1 MNPDYEV
8 IGETMLAVRD
18 LHKSYGNREVLR
30 GVSFTVSKGQIVS
43 LLGSNG
49 SGKTTTFRCLLNLT
63 DYREGS
69 IRYNGA
75 KTDGRKMGYLPEERS
90 LFFDVEIYRQLK
102 YVDML
107 KGMSREDADREIT
120 YWMDR
125 LKVSQYRHEIPLM
138 LSKGNQQKIQL
149 IMCLLGNPEIIIM
162 DEPWTGL
169 DRDNAGIF
177 QSVLLELKRKNRM
190 ILLSSHQYQP
200 IQEYCDRFLYLKN
213 GEIVINK
220 TRGQFQ
226 AMPERIVE
234 VEHDADFFFHDELIR
249 KTVTKDRKVSFLMS
263 SDEDAWRIMEKIKGM
278 KAVISIKKRC
288 LNINDVI
295 GELK

>member
-75 KTDGRKMGYLPEERS
+75 KTDGRKMGYLPEDRS

-102 YVDML
+102 YVGML

-278 KAVISIKKRC
+278 KAVTSIKKRC

>member
-8 IGETMLAVRD
+8 MGETMLAVRD

-102 YVDML
+102 YVGML

-249 KTVTKDRKVSFLMS
+249 KTVTKDRKVSFLMN
-263 SDEDAWRIMEKIKGM
+263 SDEDAWRIMAKIKGE
-278 KAVISIKKRC
+278 KAVTSIKKRC

>member
-102 YVDML
+102 YVGML

>member
-1 MNPDYEV
+1 
-8 IGETMLAVRD
+8 MLAVKD
-18 LHKSYGNREVLR
+18 LHKSYGNKEVLR

-63 DYREGS
+63 DYDEGS

-75 KTDGRKMGYLPEERS
+75 RPERRKMGYLPEERS
-90 LFFDVEIYRQLK
+90 LFFDVEVFRQLK
-102 YVDML
+102 YIAML
-107 KGMSREDADREIT
+107 KGVSPDDADREIS

-125 LKVSQYRHEIPLM
+125 LKISEYRQEIPLK

-169 DRDNAGIF
+169 DQNNAAIF
-177 QSVLLELKRKNRM
+177 QTILLELKQKNRM

-200 IQEYCDRFLYLKN
+200 VQEYCDRFLYLKN
-213 GEIVINK
+213 GVITVNRTK
-220 TRGQFQ
+220 GQLQ
-226 AMPERIVE
+226 SMAQRMVE
-234 VEHDADFFFHDELIR
+234 VEHEHDFYFRDDLIR
-249 KTVTKDRKVSFLMS
+249 KTAVRDRKAYFLVDN
-263 SDEDAWRIMEKIKGM
+263 DEDAWTIMERIKR
-278 KAVISIKKRC
+278 KDSVVSIKKRC
-288 LNINDVI
+288 LTINDLI
-295 GELK
+295 EELK

>member
-278 KAVISIKKRC
+278 KAVTSIKKRC

>member
-1 MNPDYEV
+1 
-8 IGETMLAVRD
+8 MLAVKD
-18 LHKSYGNREVLR
+18 LHKSYGNKEVLR

-49 SGKTTTFRCLLNLT
+49 SGKTTTFKCLLNLT
-63 DYREGS
+63 DHDEGS

-75 KTDGRKMGYLPEERS
+75 RPDRRKMGYLPEERS
-90 LFFDVEIYRQLK
+90 LFFDVEVFRQLK
-102 YVDML
+102 YLGML
-107 KGMSREDADREIT
+107 KGMNPDDADREIS

-125 LKVSQYRHEIPLM
+125 LKVSQYRQEIPLK

-169 DRDNAGIF
+169 DQDNAAIF
-177 QSVLLELKRKNRM
+177 QTILLELKRKNRM

-200 IQEYCDRFLYLKN
+200 VQEYCDRFLYLKN
-213 GEIVINK
+213 GEIAVNRTK
-220 TRGQFQ
+220 GQLQ
-226 AMPERIVE
+226 SMTQRIVE
-234 VEHDADFFFHDELIR
+234 VEHEPGFYFQDALIR
-249 KTVTKDRKVSFLMS
+249 KTVARDRKVYFLTDN
-263 SDEDAWRIMEKIKGM
+263 DEDAWRLMERIRKNN
-278 KAVISIKKRC
+278 AVTSLKKRC
-288 LNINDVI
+288 LNINDLI

>member
-1 MNPDYEV
+1 MNSDYEV
-8 IGETMLAVRD
+8 MGETMLAVRD

-102 YVDML
+102 YVGML

-278 KAVISIKKRC
+278 KAVTSIKKRC

>member
-8 IGETMLAVRD
+8 MGETMLAVRD

-249 KTVTKDRKVSFLMS
+249 KTVTKDRKVSFLMN
-263 SDEDAWRIMEKIKGM
+263 SDEDAWRIMEKIKGI
-278 KAVISIKKRC
+278 KAVTSIKKRC

>member
-1 MNPDYEV
+1 
-8 IGETMLAVRD
+8 MLAVKD
-18 LHKSYGNREVLR
+18 LHKSYGNKEVLR

-49 SGKTTTFRCLLNLT
+49 SGKTTTFKCLLNLT
-63 DYREGS
+63 DHDEGS

-75 KTDGRKMGYLPEERS
+75 RPDRRKMGYLPEERS
-90 LFFDVEIYRQLK
+90 LFFDVEVFRQLK
-102 YVDML
+102 YMGML
-107 KGMSREDADREIT
+107 KGMNPDDADREIS

-125 LKVSQYRHEIPLM
+125 LKVSQYRQEIPLK

-169 DRDNAGIF
+169 DQDNAAIF
-177 QSVLLELKRKNRM
+177 QTILLELKRKNRM

-200 IQEYCDRFLYLKN
+200 VQEYCDRFLYLKN
-213 GEIVINK
+213 GEIAVNRTK
-220 TRGQFQ
+220 GQLQ
-226 AMPERIVE
+226 SMTQRIVE
-234 VEHDADFFFHDELIR
+234 VEHEPDFYFQDALIR
-249 KTVTKDRKVSFLMS
+249 KTVTRDRKVYFLTDN
-263 SDEDAWRIMEKIKGM
+263 DEDAWILMERIRKNN
-278 KAVISIKKRC
+278 AVTSIKKRC
-288 LNINDVI
+288 LNINDLI

>member
-8 IGETMLAVRD
+8 MGETMLAVRD

-149 IMCLLGNPEIIIM
+149 IMCMLGNPEIIIM

-226 AMPERIVE
+226 AMPERMVE

-249 KTVTKDRKVSFLMS
+249 KTVTKDRKVSFLMN
-263 SDEDAWRIMEKIKGM
+263 SDEDAWRIMEKIKGI
-278 KAVISIKKRC
+278 KAVTSIKKRC